1 MRKQQLELRL
11 VQAGHPDFRTLVRAL
26 DRDYVDRFGA
36 VALQYR
42 QYNGLDGLEQVCLCM
57 EEGKAVA
64 CGAFQ
69 RLDEDAAEL
78 KRVYVLP
85 AYRRRGI
92 ARQLVEVLELQA
104 LFAGYTRMALE
115 TGREM
120 PEAISLY
127 TALGY
132 RETAPWGPFVGDGLC
147 VCMEKTLEE

>member
-1 MRKQQLELRL
+1 MKKQELEVRL
-11 VQAGHPDFRTLVRAL
+11 THGADPRFTALVRAL
-26 DRDYVDRFGA
+26 DQEYVDRFGEI
-36 VALQYR
+36 ALQYR
-42 QYNGLDGLEQVCLCM
+42 QYNGLEDLEQVCLCM
-57 EEGKAVA
+57 EQGKAVA

-69 RLDEDAAEL
+69 KLDEATAEL

-85 AYRRRGI
+85 AHRRRGM
-92 ARQLVEVLELQA
+92 ARHVVELLELQA

-120 PEAISLY
+120 GEAISLY

-147 VCMEKTLEE
+147 ICMAKGLEE